1 MQSIDPATL
10 EPRAA
15 YRLLASIVIPRPI
28 AWVGSVSLNG
38 MVNLAPFS
46 FYNLV
51 AGDPPTV
58 MVSVGRRGTQ
68 PKDTLRNVQDVPGFT
83 LSVVDETL
91 AAAMNQTSADVGPDI
106 DEFTLAGLT
115 RAPSELVA
123 APFVAE
129 AAVAL
134 EARVVQLVPVPDAS
148 YTMVL
153 GRIVRVHLRPE
164 IVHARDGLVDATRL
178 RPLARLGGDDYA
190 GLGTV
195 FALRRPAG

>member
-1 MQSIDPATL
+1 MQVIDPATL
-10 EPRAA
+10 GPRAA

-28 AWVGSVSLNG
+28 AWVGSVSTAG
-38 MVNLAPFS
+38 VVNLAPFS

-58 MVSVGRRGTQ
+58 MVSVGRRGAL

-83 LSVVDETL
+83 LSVVDESL
-91 AAAMNQTSADVGPDI
+91 AAVMNQTSADVGPEV
-106 DEFTLAGLT
+106 DEFALAGLT
-115 RAPSELVA
+115 RASSRLVA

-129 AAVAL
+129 AAIAL

-153 GRIVRVHLRPE
+153 GRIVQIHLRPG
-164 IVHARDGLVDATRL
+164 VLRADDGLVDAARL

-190 GLGTV
+190 GLGAIVT
-195 FALRRPAG
+195 LRRPGG